1 MWFGLRA
8 TQQAKQSAL
17 IADMDPEKTATEV
30 KPSKKRK
37 KSASAGTPQRRKAA
51 KKARETFLRNRGVP
65 LNEAGTEALVRK
77 AREKKGIAGAESA
90 REAAI
95 AARDVSA
102 ARCAAAESAA
112 ANALAQAAAEA
123 AARADMEQVPS
134 IAVQRM
140 YVAEEKLLKETQR
153 REAEIKLREAEDREI
168 SLRAELEIL
177 KGKEVVYVEKKS
189 VLLGQSR
196 LGHSQQQQPLIAP
209 EDEGLYSLDEVVQLQ
224 RYRVKRLE
232 KDVQH
237 LELMNRDL
245 HRRREALRQKVRLC
259 LIFYAAL

>member
-37 KSASAGTPQRRKAA
+37 KSASAGTPQRRRKAA

-168 SLRAELEIL
+168 SAELEIL